1 MTNFA
6 PTTFTVNNLAPA
18 STTSINGTS
27 DNIISF
33 DLVFNAGHTITT
45 LQVFGI
51 EAGGES
57 AIFFRWRY
65 IPQSRGNLN
74 FNAVFRVDLSN

>member
-51 EAGGES
+51 EAGGEK
-57 AIFFRWRY
+57 ARATFKFVNTRMDH
-65 IPQSRGNLN
+65 
-74 FNAVFRVDLSN
+74 VDASVVDRKGCDF